1 MLRQCSLLVAAVL
14 VCCAGCKPPPEPVS
28 APDPGARTPTVID
41 DQLQAL
47 EKARAVQA
55 TLDKQA
61 ADTEK
66 AIKESGG

>member
-1 MLRQCSLLVAAVL
+1 MLRHSLLLL
-14 VCCAGCKPPPEPVS
+14 VVVVSSTGCKPPPDPVS
-28 APDPGARTPTVID
+28 APDADARPPTVID

-55 TLDKQA
+55 TLDQQA
-61 ADTEK
+61 ADREK